1 MAQHDLDRYAL
12 HWLFGWPEPGK
23 LQSKMERPDIACGL
37 RSELALTP
45 QILRLAWQR
54 RRDVKLIAWHD
65 AAQRLATLFSNGALK
80 DYARNLRIA
89 TADSTFGWVVAS
101 LRKARQMQNS
111 SRLHEEGFAKAVA
124 GHRQTL
130 MLKVAQEAKESLT
143 QNPGPAAASRGCSRA
158 IKIHSFTA
166 PEGSFRRNEKAEERI
181 RLREKLATPKHMA
194 GPQDRHACDE
204 LFAQLYAESPW
215 LSTPL
220 TYLWRAAVYNVVQR
234 SEFWMPPTI
243 LVGPPGCGKTHIA
256 EQIGALSGCTALRID
271 MSSVNATFSLTG
283 SEFTWASS
291 DAGRPIEH
299 IAESGAANPVI
310 LLDELEKRGVGGSG
324 GDAATAL
331 LPLLQPNTAAAFQS
345 PYLGA
350 QIDLSRISWIIS
362 VNDVERLPKPLID
375 RTQILYCAAPTG
387 EHLRQLV
394 MGILGKGADPEVIDL
409 AINGMEAG
417 RSLRWLQ
424 RIAVQFKM
432 ITEWPTLQ

>member
-1 MAQHDLDRYAL
+1 MARQDLDPYAL
-12 HWLFGWPEPGK
+12 HWLFGWPETMQ
-23 LQSKMERPDIACGL
+23 LHSITERPDITCGL

-45 QILRLAWQR
+45 QLLRLAWQR
-54 RRDVKLIAWHD
+54 RRDVKLNAWHD
-65 AAQRLATLFSNGALK
+65 AAQKLATFFSNGTKK

-89 TADSTFGWVVAS
+89 TADSTFEWVAAS
-101 LRKARQMQNS
+101 LRKARQMRNG
-111 SRLHEEGFAKAVA
+111 SRLYGAGFARAVA

-130 MLKVAQEAKESLT
+130 MLKVAQEAKEALA
-143 QNPGPAAASRGCSRA
+143 QDAGPANSPGDCSRA
-158 IKIHSFTA
+158 IRIHSFTA
-166 PEGSFRRNEKAEERI
+166 PEGSSRRNEKAEERI
-181 RLREKLATPKHMA
+181 GLREKLSTPKHMA
-194 GPQDRHACDE
+194 GPQNRHACDE

-220 TYLWRAAVYNVVQR
+220 TYLWRAAVYNVEQR
-234 SEFWMPPTI
+234 SEFWMPPTV

-256 EQIGALSGCTALRID
+256 ERMGALSGCTTLRLD

-283 SEFTWASS
+283 SEFTWSSS

-299 IAESGAANPVI
+299 IAESGVANPVI
-310 LLDELEKRGVGGSG
+310 ILDELEKRGVGGSG

-375 RTQILYCAAPTG
+375 RTQILHCVAPTG
-387 EHLRQLV
+387 AHLRQLV
-394 MGILGKGADPEVIDL
+394 VRILGKGVDPEVVDL
-409 AINGMEAG
+409 AISGMEAG

-424 RIAVQFKM
+424 RIAVQVKA
-432 ITEWPTLQ
+432 ISEGPTLQ